1 MASESRRRPDELD
14 DEERARL
21 SRAHFR
27 LRNASQ
33 ALEALTASPKQR
45 GRWDP
50 APPTDE
56 ALEGARAE
64 LRVAYEAVWRAEDEL
79 LG

>member
-1 MASESRRRPDELD
+1 MARGPEELD

-21 SRAHFR
+21 SRAHHR

-33 ALEALTASPKQR
+33 ALEALTASPRQR

-50 APPTDE
+50 RPPTEE
-56 ALEGARAE
+56 ALEAARSE
-64 LRVAYEAVWRAEDEL
+64 LRAAWDAVWRAEAEL
-79 LG
+79 LGG